1 MLIYKSKITNTN
13 KRECF
18 ILVEVIFLLLLAINC
33 LYIFEFVL
41 FVLFCASIN
50 TEKIIL
56 KKLNGITLKIKTA
69 TPTLAIKNKGD
80 IVCIGFAL

>member
-1 MLIYKSKITNTN
+1 MTNTN

-69 TPTLAIKNKGD
+69 TPDLAIKNKGH
-80 IVCIGFAL
+80 IFLHRTCTLIFVP